1 MKKNLQ
7 RFLVASA
14 TMMTCLGANAIDK
27 VVKTVQFTGEI
38 TTVEGL
44 QENKFVLQNEEGNI
58 LHTHQAGQNYWDCYV
73 TPITDVLNVADAGVK
88 YTIESLADVE
98 NGFILPVFKADGSA
112 YTYWAGEG
120 YVNAQPSG
128 STIFALAGKDGQ
140 HGQDGKNL
148 AVWNVSYTEG
158 SGFAFKNV
166 GRDIYLGFEGNAARP
181 STDVKY
187 WKAFT
192 DYSTGWDA
200 AKVNSAAEEV
210 LAALKTSETKEAV
223 NTAKESGDLDAI
235 AAAVNNAIDVI
246 NECDGINGS
255 YAIVTDEA
263 VKALIDAVLAK
274 YNAGE
279 FANASELRAA
289 YANAIKSQNVAGA
302 NMTLAIINPSFET
315 GTLEGWTSNNCGA
328 LANNMNFGENI
339 AGQKFVERW
348 TAAPGTLSDGT
359 LLQTLE
365 GMPNG
370 TYKLTANMQNLEQKN
385 NPATNG
391 TGFFLVLN
399 DALTDCAAPGK
410 VEVESVVT
418 DGILTIG
425 VKLEGCTG
433 NWMCVDNF
441 ELTLVEPEAKPE
453 PKQLTAGD
461 YFIINAESGKFLNG
475 NNAWGTKA
483 SVTETAQ
490 LMTLAVLEDGTY
502 TIDSHISNGGDKHF
516 INAGENLFVDGAASA
531 QTIAEISNG
540 IFSIKDV
547 NGKFLAADAEGIV
560 NFNAEDAT
568 SAAAQWKIVT
578 KDELLATFDNATAE
592 NPVDANFLISDANF
606 GRNNTYN
613 SAWQGDKPAFGGV
626 NYKDGQFTPA
636 GQIAEVWGGNVKKA
650 TDYYQEIEVPN
661 GIYTLSV
668 QGFYRYNNT
677 DENTNDV
684 AQAAH
689 ADGTEVI
696 YSKLYANSDT
706 VSLKSLFDDEVVA
719 AAASDETVKIPFSLT
734 EAGNAFAKGFYVNT
748 VKVAVKT
755 GVLKFGVTKTEH
767 IGTDWT
773 VWDNFRLTY
782 NGKLDEPVPAID
794 EAIAKL
800 DLAIKAADEKLA
812 SYAAGDA
819 LFQYS
824 ESELA
829 PLANAIAA
837 ANAAKA
843 AEDATEESINAAKT
857 ALNEAVE
864 AFAPKANAP
873 KEGQAYILTL
883 TTAENN
889 QLSVSAD
896 GIKIEAEGTPVY
908 FVAQENGYAISN
920 GTEYVNYEGSNN
932 WTMTASAEA
941 YGWTIAL
948 VEGGYSITGKNGLLG
963 TNANEK
969 AAGSPCYGDKKT
981 SNGNYIWAITEYVA
995 PEPVNT
1001 HENDLRLPL
1010 TGGSGEGTELAI
1022 EVLESNEDGQ
1032 PLSAKYTITNGTWG
1046 NNASH
1051 LSIFKYNLTPDMI
1064 KGYKSVIVEF
1074 AEALPVS
1081 EGNPEYNFIPC
1092 GFVCPEGWVDLDGKD
1107 VFELE
1112 FTDKQKTEGIADFSI
1127 FFNANGDVKNA
1138 TFTIKG
1144 LWLVKDATEQ
1154 PDAIDTVEAS
1164 ENATSVKKMMVDG
1177 KIVIVKGGK
1186 TYNVAGSLIK

>member
-1 MKKNLQ
+1 MKKFTLFLLTMVLSVVGAISSFAGEKPVPTFSELNTDGTVAQYLYNVEFDG
-7 RFLVASA
+7 FLV
-14 TMMTCLGANAIDK
+14 GANDWGTRASVDPTKALKVTISAVDGGTFKIGEMSPDNADGVWIDGAREGNDK
-27 VVKTVQFTGEI
+27 FTITLGENKTFTIGCTKFADTYLTWGGDPADTKLNFTATATNGTWAAVSESDYADYIAALKKYKQEENGIIRVKADTEFTGEVAELDGKTLVLVDAESSDKLLCNI
-38 TTVEGL
+38 GDNQDMVATSLSELEGT
-44 QENKFVLQNEEGNI
+44 EFIYTKF
-58 LHTHQAGQNYWDCYV
+58 A
-73 TPITDVLNVADAGVK
+73 K
-88 YTIESLADVE
+88 ADVE
-98 NGFILPVFKADGSA
+98 VEGVEGDIFTMQMLNKDGANFSKWG
-112 YTYWAGEG
+112 TDG
-120 YVNAQPSG
+120 YVNFQPEG
-128 STIFALAGKDGQ
+128 QNVVFALGLDKDGSRIW
-140 HGQDGKNL
+140 GQDGPNL
-148 AVWNVSYTEG
+148 GLWTVEKTENG
-158 SGFAFKNV
+158 YVIKNV
-166 GRDIYLGFEGNAARP
+166 GRNNYFNH
-181 STDVKY
+181 
-187 WKAFT
+187 
-192 DYSTGWDA
+192 
-200 AKVNSAAEEV
+200 SAAVTTTAEPV
-210 LAALKTSETKEAV
+210 YFKFYAET
-223 NTAKESGDLDAI
+223 
-235 AAAVNNAIDVI
+235 
-246 NECDGINGS
+246 
-255 YAIVTDEA
+255 
-263 VKALIDAVLAK
+263 
-274 YNAGE
+274 E
-279 FANASELRAA
+279 F
-289 YANAIKSQNVAGA
+289 
-302 NMTLAIINPSFET
+302 
-315 GTLEGWTSNNCGA
+315 
-328 LANNMNFGENI
+328 
-339 AGQKFVERW
+339 
-348 TAAPGTLSDGT
+348 
-359 LLQTLE
+359 
-365 GMPNG
+365 
-370 TYKLTANMQNLEQKN
+370 YKPTT
-385 NPATNG
+385 P
-391 TGFFLVLN
+391 
-399 DALTDCAAPGK
+399 D
-410 VEVESVVT
+410 
-418 DGILTIG
+418 
-425 VKLEGCTG
+425 
-433 NWMCVDNF
+433 
-441 ELTLVEPEAKPE
+441 PE

-483 SVTETAQ
+483 SVTEAAQ
-490 LMTLAVLEDGTY
+490 LMTIAVLEDGTY
-502 TIDSHISNGGDKHF
+502 TIDSHISNGGANHF
-516 INAGENLFVDGAASA
+516 VNAGENLFVDGAASA
-531 QTIAEISNG
+531 QTIAEISDG

-578 KDELLATFDNATAE
+578 KDELIAQFDNATEE
-592 NPVDANFLISDANF
+592 NPVNANFLISDANF

-626 NYKDGQFTPA
+626 NYSKGEFTPA

-661 GIYTLSV
+661 GIYTLTV

-684 AQAAH
+684 AQTAH

-706 VSLKSLFDDEVVA
+706 VSLKSLFDEEVVA
-719 AAASDETVKIPFSLT
+719 AAEADETVKVPFNLT

-782 NGKLDEPVPAID
+782 IGKLDEPVPAID

-800 DLAIKAADEKLA
+800 DLALKAANEKLA

-824 ESELA
+824 EAELA

-837 ANAAKA
+837 ANEAKA
-843 AEDATEESINAAKT
+843 AEDATEESVNNART

-873 KEGQAYILTL
+873 KEGQAYILSL
-883 TTAENN
+883 TTADNN

-948 VEGGYSITGKNGLLG
+948 ADGGYSITGKNGLLG
-963 TNANEK
+963 TNANET

-981 SNGNYIWAITEYVA
+981 SNGNYIWAIAEYVA

>member
-1 MKKNLQ
+1 MKKSTL
-7 RFLVASA
+7 FLSLILSVSSVFSA
-14 TMMTCLGANAIDK
+14 FAQNEYKIDPTK
-27 VVKTVQFTGEI
+27 EI
-38 TTVEGL
+38 TTAPDALDGVVAIPTDVDGTSVWTLKGGNDWDLGTLPLAQWGSKAQHNFVKFQKPTGDYSACGVEGNIYTL
-44 QENKFVLQNEEGNI
+44 ICINENGENFSQWGNPGAINMQPTGTIMFSLGFGDKGKFGQDGDYLGLWKVDYEEGKGYVLQNVGRILLGTASYASPISANPIEEK
-58 LHTHQAGQNYWDCYV
+58 TYV
-73 TPITDVLNVADAGVK
+73 KLYSELAINETITDSK
-88 YTIESLADVE
+88 
-98 NGFILPVFKADGSA
+98 
-112 YTYWAGEG
+112 
-120 YVNAQPSG
+120 
-128 STIFALAGKDGQ
+128 
-140 HGQDGKNL
+140 
-148 AVWNVSYTEG
+148 
-158 SGFAFKNV
+158 
-166 GRDIYLGFEGNAARP
+166 
-181 STDVKY
+181 
-187 WKAFT
+187 
-192 DYSTGWDA
+192 
-200 AKVNSAAEEV
+200 
-210 LAALKTSETKEAV
+210 
-223 NTAKESGDLDAI
+223 
-235 AAAVNNAIDVI
+235 
-246 NECDGINGS
+246 
-255 YAIVTDEA
+255 
-263 VKALIDAVLAK
+263 IDAVLNKLNAVPANVTLNLTEVNAAK
-274 YNAGE
+274 E
-279 FANASELRAA
+279 TVLANRTQENLD
-289 YANAIKSQNVAGA
+289 
-302 NMTLAIINPSFET
+302 
-315 GTLEGWTSNNCGA
+315 A
-328 LANNMNFGENI
+328 LANAVDAAIASANRTSLITNAEINGADGWTTEREFGGNGPLLNGTSFEYW
-339 AGQKFVERW
+339 AGNASDRQAASFNYFQTVEI
-348 TAAPGTLSDGT
+348 
-359 LLQTLE
+359 
-365 GMPNG
+365 PNG
-370 TYKLTANMQNLEQKN
+370 KYVVSVEMYNSSNGEEGDDHAPNGNAGLYATSGEETSFVGVTTDGASFGTVYNTEVVSVKDGKLTL
-385 NPATNG
+385 
-391 TGFFLVLN
+391 
-399 DALTDCAAPGK
+399 
-410 VEVESVVT
+410 
-418 DGILTIG
+418 G
-425 VKLEGCTG
+425 VKSIGYLSAR
-433 NWMCVDNF
+433 WFAADNF
-441 ELTLVEPEAKPE
+441 NLWYVGELD

-516 INAGENLFVDGAASA
+516 INAGDNLFVDGVASP
-531 QTIAEISNG
+531 QTITEVSNG

-592 NPVDANFLISDANF
+592 NPVNANFLISDANF

-626 NYKDGQFTPA
+626 NYKDGEFTPA

-661 GIYTLSV
+661 GIYTLTV

-684 AQAAH
+684 AQTAH

-824 ESELA
+824 EAELA

-837 ANAAKA
+837 ANEAKA

-864 AFAPKANAP
+864 AFVPKANAP

-963 TNANEK
+963 TNSPET

-981 SNGNYIWAITEYVA
+981 SNGNYIWAIAEYVA
-995 PEPVNT
+995 PEPVDPN
-1001 HENDLRLPL
+1001 L
-1010 TGGSGEGTELAI
+1010 I
-1022 EVLESNEDGQ
+1022 EIAQSQG
-1032 PLSAKYTITNGTWG
+1032 A
-1046 NNASH
+1046 
-1051 LSIFKYNLTPDMI
+1051 
-1064 KGYKSVIVEF
+1064 
-1074 AEALPVS
+1074 
-1081 EGNPEYNFIPC
+1081 
-1092 GFVCPEGWVDLDGKD
+1092 DLDNFARTTCEAGDGYTTYVANADLQIAIKLMD
-1107 VFELE
+1107 V
-1112 FTDKQKTEGIADFSI
+1112 
-1127 FFNANGDVKNA
+1127 DVKNCDYVV
-1138 TFTIKG
+1138 IKFAEPVAAG
-1144 LWLVKDATEQ
+1144 WKLAFWSNQDLVDIPEGATEFKYVFAEDEKCGVVDGVLPQ
-1154 PDAIDTVEAS
+1154 ICMMTFFGGYTAPLEARVVGIYKHLAEKPDAIESIETEAT
-1164 ENATSVKKMMVDG
+1164 TSVKKMMVDG
-1177 KIVIVKGGK
+1177 KVVIVKGGK